1 MQKHIYVLYTY
12 IILCMCVYYTAYK
25 YNIYDVI
32 LYNRYNVTSSSVPK
46 LLKDILQKKKI
57 VYTKYNNHKIN
68 QKTIILLSIPYN
80 DTK

>member
-1 MQKHIYVLYTY
+1 
-12 IILCMCVYYTAYK
+12 MCVYYTAYK